1 MKMSE
6 TIASDLFEIEAI
18 KQDKQKLLNELETI
32 QQQNLALSRQVAD
45 LESEMVSLEQDLNL
59 WSDGHGDLQSC
70 FYQRLFEQSDQP
82 QVLMDVHG
90 GILRI
95 NDAAVDFLEVPG
107 AQIKNNTQL
116 KIKDYLDYESK
127 KALTKVLLNAKETY
141 TPELV
146 LSNSEGEPFTP
157 HVQLLTLDAE
167 YLPKESVL
175 LTLYPINYTDYSSQ
189 MMRLHILAID
199 QIKEGVII
207 TDQHQKII
215 RVNQGFC
222 EITGYTVEEALGQSP
237 AMLSSGR
244 QSKRYYDQMWEHIRK
259 RGWWEGEIWNKTKGG
274 EVYPEWLQITR
285 IWDNLSKH
293 LFYIAIFSDITGRKE
308 EQHKLDRL
316 AFFDQLT
323 GLPNRESLQ
332 NFTDNLIFRS
342 QENNHS
348 FAMLFLDLDKFKE
361 VNDRFGHGEGDL
373 VLKEATQR
381 IIASIR
387 DSDFAARVGGD
398 EFVIILSHIK
408 STKNAQTVSTNL
420 ITSLCEPFE
429 NGENKHFLSASIGVA
444 MFPDDANTQEE
455 LLRKADLAMYRSKE
469 SGRDQFTFYEQS
481 MDDDTAHF
489 SSIQNFIRDSID
501 HFEENIV
508 IHYQPIC
515 HPLAV
520 DNCFEYECLVRL
532 KRNGELIYP
541 DQFIEASE
549 HSGLIVEFGLAIF
562 KKICADVVKHQ
573 MQNAKFAVNL
583 SAKQFDSPSLF
594 ESLQDTTI
602 AFGLELNQFN
612 FEVTET
618 AVTLNLGQMER
629 VLDALRN
636 RGCTILL
643 DDFGTGYASLSML
656 KNLPVDIVKID
667 RSFIIDLG
675 EKSTNEMVSA
685 MIFMAKALNL
695 KVVCEGV
702 ETQDQLDWLHEL
714 GVDYIQGY
722 FISKPKPLAVFC
734 D

>member
-1 MKMSE
+1 MSE
-6 TIASDLFEIEAI
+6 TTASDLFEIEAI
-18 KQDKQKLLNELETI
+18 RQDKQKLLNELETI

-45 LESEMVSLEQDLNL
+45 LESEMFSLEQDVDL
-59 WSDGHGDLQSC
+59 WSGGHNDLQSC
-70 FYQRLFEQSDQP
+70 LYQLLFEQSDQP

-90 GILRI
+90 RILKI
-95 NDAAVDFLEVPG
+95 NDTAVDFLNVPS
-107 AQIKNNTQL
+107 L
-116 KIKDYLDYESK
+116 KRESISQTNIKDYLDYESK
-127 KALTKVLLNAKETY
+127 KGLTKVLLNAKETY
-141 TPELV
+141 SPELV

-167 YLPKESVL
+167 NLPKECIL
-175 LTLYPINYTDYSSQ
+175 LTLYPINYADYSSQ

-222 EITGYTVEEALGQSP
+222 EITGYTVEEALGQTP

-244 QSKRYYDQMWEHIRK
+244 QSQRYYDQMWEHIRK
-259 RGWWEGEIWNKTKGG
+259 HGWWEGEIWNKNKGG

-285 IWDNLSKH
+285 IWDSLSKQ

-308 EQHKLDRL
+308 EQNKLDRL

-373 VLKEATQR
+373 VLQEATQR

-408 STKNAQTVSTNL
+408 SIKNAETVSRNL
-420 ITSLCEPFE
+420 ISTLCKPFE
-429 NGENKHFLSASIGVA
+429 IGENKHFLSASIGVS
-444 MFPDDANTQEE
+444 MFPDHANSQEE

-469 SGRDQFTFYEQS
+469 SGRNQFTFYEQS
-481 MDDDTAHF
+481 IDDDTAHF

-520 DNCFEYECLVRL
+520 DHCFEYECLVRL
-532 KRNGELIYP
+532 QRNGELIYP
-541 DQFIEASE
+541 DEFIEASE

-594 ESLQDTTI
+594 ESLEDT
-602 AFGLELNQFN
+602 ANAYGLELNQFN

-629 VLDALRN
+629 VLHALRN

-675 EKSTNEMVSA
+675 ETSTNEMVSA

>member
-6 TIASDLFEIEAI
+6 ATASDLFEIEAI
-18 KQDKQKLLNELETI
+18 RQDKQKLLNELEKI
-32 QQQNLALSRQVAD
+32 QQQNLALSRQLAD
-45 LESEMVSLEQDLNL
+45 LESEMFSLEQDINL
-59 WSDGHGDLQSC
+59 WSGGHNDSQSC
-70 FYQRLFEQSDQP
+70 FYQLLFEQSNQP
-82 QVLMDVHG
+82 LVLIDTHG
-90 GILRI
+90 RILKI
-95 NDAAVDFLEVPG
+95 NDEAVDFLDVPS
-107 AQIKNNTQL
+107 ALIEDKTQS
-116 KIKDYLDYESK
+116 KIQDYLDYGSK
-127 KALTKVLLNAKETY
+127 KALTKILLNAKETY
-141 TPELV
+141 SPELV
-146 LSNSEGEPFTP
+146 LSNSEGELFTP
-157 HVQLLTLDAE
+157 HVKFLTLDAE
-167 YLPKESVL
+167 PLPKKCVL
-175 LTLYPINYTDYSSQ
+175 LTLYPMNYTDYSSQ

-207 TDQHQKII
+207 TDQNQKII

-222 EITGYTVEEALGQSP
+222 EITGYTVEEALGQTP
-237 AMLSSGR
+237 AILSSGR
-244 QSKRYYDQMWEHIRK
+244 QSQRYYDQMWEHIRK
-259 RGWWEGEIWNKTKGG
+259 HGWWEGEIWNKTKGG

-285 IWDNLSKH
+285 IWDDLSKH

-361 VNDRFGHGEGDL
+361 VNDRFGHGEGDI
-373 VLKEATQR
+373 VLQEATQR
-381 IIASIR
+381 IVASIR

-408 STKNAQTVSTNL
+408 SIKNAETVSRNL
-420 ITSLCEPFE
+420 ISALCKPFE
-429 NGENKHFLSASIGVA
+429 ISENKHFLSASIGVS
-444 MFPDDANTQEE
+444 MFPDHANSQEE

-469 SGRDQFTFYEQS
+469 SGRNQFTFYEQS
-481 MDDDTAHF
+481 IDDDTAHF

-508 IHYQPIC
+508 VHYQPLC

-520 DNCFEYECLVRL
+520 DDCFEYECLVRL
-532 KRNGELIYP
+532 QRNGELIYP

-562 KKICADVVKHQ
+562 KKICADVVKHK

-583 SAKQFDSPSLF
+583 SAKQFDSLSLF
-594 ESLQDTTI
+594 QSLQDT
-602 AFGLELNQFN
+602 ANAYGLELNQFN

-629 VLDALRN
+629 VLHELRN

-675 EKSTNEMVSA
+675 ETSTNEMVSA

-702 ETQDQLDWLHEL
+702 ETQEQLDWLHEL

-722 FISKPKPLAVFC
+722 LISKPKPLAAFC
-734 D
+734 H